1 MKRKFLCLLLALC
14 LLVSVFPARTH
25 AAGNSGSCGE
35 NVTWAFDA
43 ATGTLTLSGSG
54 ETDPYSRGEP
64 LPWADLKPQITK
76 VVVGEGITIIGYD
89 FFKDCTALTEVEL
102 PGTLLELASGVFQN
116 CTALTGTLILPESLT
131 YIGGN
136 VFRNTGLSAV
146 IICADMEYLGG
157 YTFAECPALQQV
169 WFLGDAP
176 RDFGDDLFY
185 GSTLYALY
193 PDGNDTWNEYN
204 LLQYGGTVSWM
215 RFDPETGEPI
225 PDEVYWSFDE
235 TTGTLYIEGTGPVPG
250 FLTDEQPWYDLR
262 EQILH
267 VVVGEGIT
275 EIGNKAFYTQF
286 YNLQTLTLP
295 STLMYIGNQAFY
307 GCGKLQN
314 VTFPAGLKGIGF
326 SAFGDCLSMTQVIL
340 PDSVMVIGGGAFSRC
355 TELTDLTLPAGLV
368 TLGGSAFEECRKLA
382 NVTMPQMPNLTE
394 IGEGVFYLCD
404 GLTNLDF
411 YTADTIQ
418 DGMFSYCQG
427 LTEVTIPDCVTVI
440 GERAL
445 WHCDSMTKITLSSQ
459 LKRLDDHALYG
470 CDMLEE
476 VIFTGNAPMI
486 GEKALGNMTLTCYYP
501 ENAANWTEEVLQN
514 YGGSITWIPYNTGTG
529 IPEPEPDITGMCGD
543 NVMWGFL
550 ERTGKLTLSGTGS
563 TYDYRDGGPTE
574 WKEFRNRIRSI
585 EVKPGVTGLGT
596 SIFDRCVNVEA
607 VTLHEGLKTIGM
619 FAFWHCDSL
628 TELVIPESVTHI
640 EPAAFRD
647 CSSLVSVKLP
657 SHMTRI
663 PDTSFRG
670 TGMTSYTVPSHIT
683 EIGSSVFSHTDFL
696 KRVVIH
702 DGVTKIGDHAFAFA
716 AALKEVTWPSSAKTV
731 EVATFYECG
740 LTSFVIPATVT
751 AVEDYGFYNCREL
764 EKLYVL
770 GDLKTIGDHVF
781 TDCAKLTIYGR
792 SGTNVEQYA
801 KANGI
806 PFVAIEPARDFL
818 DVPAGS
824 FYAKPVRWAVEN
836 GITSG
841 IADFTFGPGNP
852 CNRAQAVTFLW
863 SAAGKPEP
871 TITSHPFTDV
881 PAGSFC
887 EKAVLWALEKNITSG
902 TDETH
907 FSPLATCNRATI
919 VTFLYKAL
927 GSPELTAAEN
937 PFEDIP
943 DESWYTAPVL
953 WAKEM
958 GITSGTD
965 ATHFSP
971 ASLCNRAQMV
981 TFLYSAYNK

>member
-1 MKRKFLCLLLALC
+1 MKKRILALLLAVC
-14 LLVSVFPARTH
+14 LLAAVLPMEVS
-25 AAGNSGSCGE
+25 AASSGSCGD
-35 NVTWAFDA
+35 NVKWAFNA
-43 ATGTLTLSGSG
+43 STGTLTLSGTG
-54 ETDPYSRGEP
+54 ETDSYDRGRTQ
-64 LPWADLKPQITK
+64 PWSAYISKITTVK
-76 VVVGEGITIIGYD
+76 VGSGVTVLGYD
-89 FFKDCTALTEVEL
+89 IFRDHTALAKLELSEGLREICSGAFRGCTALTEV
-102 PGTLLELASGVFQN
+102 
-116 CTALTGTLILPESLT
+116 ILPDSL
-131 YIGGN
+131 G
-136 VFRNTGLSAV
+136 
-146 IICADMEYLGG
+146 YLGG
-157 YTFAECPALQQV
+157 AAFSGSGLETIAIGGSLEYMGCAFTNCPNLQIV
-169 WFLGDAP
+169 MFLGDAP
-176 RDFGDDLFY
+176 EDMDDEVFQ
-185 GSTLYALY
+185 GCVIYALY
-193 PDGNDTWNEYN
+193 PDGNKTWNEN
-204 LLQYGGTVSWM
+204 TMRQFGGTVAWM
-215 RFDPETGEPI
+215 RYDPETGEI
-225 PDEVYWSFDE
+225 LPDEVYWSFDE
-235 TTGTLYIEGTGPVPG
+235 ATGTLYIEGNGPCPG
-250 FLTDEQPWYDLR
+250 FLQDEQPWYELR
-262 EQILH
+262 EKILH

-275 EIGNKAFYTQF
+275 EIGNKAFYSRF
-286 YNLQTLTLP
+286 NNLQTLTLP

-307 GCGKLQN
+307 GCANLQN

-340 PDSVMVIGGGAFSRC
+340 PDSVMVIGSGAFFRC

-368 TLGGSAFEECRKLA
+368 TLGDSAFEECRKLA

-418 DGMFSYCQG
+418 DSMFSHCQG

-550 ERTGKLTLSGTGS
+550 ERTGKLTLSGIGS

-628 TELVIPESVTHI
+628 TELVVPESVTHI

-647 CSSLVSVKLP
+647 CPSLVSVKLP

-716 AALKEVTWPSSAKTV
+716 SALEEVTWPSSAKTI

-740 LTSFVIPATVT
+740 LTTFVIPATVT
-751 AVEDYGFYNCREL
+751 AVEDYGFYNCYDL

-770 GDLKTIGDHVF
+770 GDLKSIGEDVF
-781 TDCAKLTIYGR
+781 TDCSKLTIYGR
-792 SGTNVEQYA
+792 SGTNVEKYA
-801 KANGI
+801 KQNGI
-806 PFVAIEPARDFL
+806 PFVVIDPVRDFL

-824 FYAKPVRWAVEN
+824 FYEEPVRWAVEKS
-836 GITSG
+836 ITNG
-841 IADFTFGPGNP
+841 IADFTFGPTQV
-852 CNRAQAVTFLW
+852 CNRAQVVTFLW
-863 SAAGKPEP
+863 RAAGEPNP
-871 TITSHPFTDV
+871 TITDNPFTDVAKGSFYEKAVLWTVENGITNGADATHFNPNGVCNRAQVVTFLYRTFGNPAVDSTVNPFTDV
-881 PAGSFC
+881 PADAFY
-887 EKAVLWALEKNITSG
+887 AAPVLWAVENGITNGLS
-902 TDETH
+902 
-907 FSPLATCNRATI
+907 ATEFGPNADCNRAQI
-919 VTFLYKAL
+919 VTFLY
-927 GSPELTAAEN
+927 
-937 PFEDIP
+937 
-943 DESWYTAPVL
+943 
-953 WAKEM
+953 
-958 GITSGTD
+958 
-965 ATHFSP
+965 
-971 ASLCNRAQMV
+971 R
-981 TFLYSAYNK
+981 AYN

>member
-1 MKRKFLCLLLALC
+1 M
-14 LLVSVFPARTH
+14 
-25 AAGNSGSCGE
+25 
-35 NVTWAFDA
+35 
-43 ATGTLTLSGSG
+43 
-54 ETDPYSRGEP
+54 
-64 LPWADLKPQITK
+64 
-76 VVVGEGITIIGYD
+76 
-89 FFKDCTALTEVEL
+89 
-102 PGTLLELASGVFQN
+102 
-116 CTALTGTLILPESLT
+116 
-131 YIGGN
+131 
-136 VFRNTGLSAV
+136 
-146 IICADMEYLGG
+146 
-157 YTFAECPALQQV
+157 
-169 WFLGDAP
+169 
-176 RDFGDDLFY
+176 
-185 GSTLYALY
+185 
-193 PDGNDTWNEYN
+193 
-204 LLQYGGTVSWM
+204 
-215 RFDPETGEPI
+215 
-225 PDEVYWSFDE
+225 
-235 TTGTLYIEGTGPVPG
+235 
-250 FLTDEQPWYDLR
+250 
-262 EQILH
+262 
-267 VVVGEGIT
+267 VVGEGIT

-326 SAFGDCLSMTQVIL
+326 SAFGDCLTMTQVIL
-340 PDSVMVIGGGAFSRC
+340 PDSVMVIGGGAFFRC

-368 TLGGSAFEECRKLA
+368 TLGGGAFEECRKLA
-382 NVTMPQMPNLTE
+382 NVTMPQMPDLTE
-394 IGEGVFYLCD
+394 IGEDVFYLCD

-440 GERAL
+440 GEGAL

-459 LKRLDDHALYG
+459 LKRLDDHALYD
-470 CDMLEE
+470 CDVLEE

-501 ENAANWTEEVLQN
+501 ENGANWTEEVLQN
-514 YGGSITWIPYNTGTG
+514 YGGTITWIPYNTGTG

-596 SIFDRCVNVEA
+596 SIFDRCVNAET

-628 TELVIPESVTHI
+628 TELVIPESVTYI
-640 EPAAFRD
+640 ESAAFRD
-647 CSSLVSVKLP
+647 CPALCSVKLP
-657 SHMTRI
+657 SHFTRI
-663 PDTSFRG
+663 PDVSFRN
-670 TGMTSYTVPSHIT
+670 TGFVTYTVPEHITALGENCLERCKLLEQVILHDKVT
-683 EIGSSVFSHTDFL
+683 EIGEYVFAYNPKL
-696 KRVVIH
+696 KTV
-702 DGVTKIGDHAFAFA
+702 DWPAGVT
-716 AALKEVTWPSSAKTV
+716 EVENGV
-731 EVATFYECG
+731 FYESG
-740 LTSFVIPATVT
+740 VTELVLPATVT
-751 AVEDYGFYNCREL
+751 EIGQYAFYKCDDF

-770 GDLKTIGDHVF
+770 GDIRSVGDYAF

-792 SGTNVEQYA
+792 SGTNVEKYA

-806 PFVAIEPARDFL
+806 PFVAIDPARDFL

-824 FYAKPVRWAVEN
+824 FYAGPVRWAVEN

-863 SAAGKPEP
+863 AAAGKPEP
-871 TITSHPFTDV
+871 TVTEHPFTDV
-881 PAGSFC
+881 PKGSFC
-887 EKAVLWALEKNITSG
+887 EKAVLWAVEKGITSG
-902 TDETH
+902 TDATH
-907 FSPLATCNRATI
+907 FNPTGVCNRATI

-927 GSPELTAAEN
+927 GSPEITTAEN

-943 DESWYTAPVL
+943 DESWYTIPVL
-953 WAKEM
+953 WALEN

-965 ATHFSP
+965 ATHFTP
-971 ASLCNRAQMV
+971 GATCIRAQMV